1 MSQKLP
7 LKLQCSWMC
16 SRRIHE
22 RSETDT
28 LQDIQENI
36 TISVKIKVDGLDHTL
51 AMRTVVKKNVNLIY
65 SGHALCLALSIS

>member
-7 LKLQCSWMC
+7 LKLQCSWVW
-16 SRRIHE
+16 SRTINE